1 MIVLSHA
8 GGSWRV
14 RRVRDVVLQT
24 VKLHTASK
32 VTQMATIEYTLDQ
45 KVVSFTI
52 DGMGAE
58 EVRQRHVRR
67 SFLLNQ

>member
-8 GGSWRV
+8 GESWRV

-24 VKLHTASK
+24 VKLHIASK
-32 VTQMATIEYTLDQ
+32 VTQMEYTLDQ